1 MTEDIIVVYISLPQ
15 DEVNR
20 ISQGLMD
27 NRMAACINIIPRIES
42 YYWWNDKVERDV
54 ESLLMIKTTKNKFE
68 SLRDWVVENH
78 PYDLP
83 EIIAVPLAE
92 GHSDYMTWIKR
103 ETKG

>member
-27 NRMAACINIIPRIES
+27 KRLAACINIVPRIES
-42 YYWWNDKVERDV
+42 YYWWNDKIERDV
-54 ESLLMIKTTKNKFE
+54 EALLIVKTTKDKFN
-68 SLRDWVVENH
+68 SLRDWVIENH

-83 EIIAVPLAE
+83 EIIAVPLVD
-92 GHSDYMTWIKR
+92 GHSDYITWIKK